1 MVTEALGK
9 THVLNDRLWE
19 KLTVYFSEEDFDLVS
34 KACSFAEDHF
44 AHLNHPIGKPYL
56 EYIYEVTEL
65 LCEFRVNPVAIAAA
79 IACPPPSLLK
89 KVIDPLRKQFKN
101 EITSIELVESILQLG
116 RLEWSIWPIVQDPND
131 HEQGRERQDILHKMY
146 ALAIDEVSSED
157 AELPSPAILHFQK
170 KEKQIE
176 NIIRMFLATTTDMNA
191 LIIKL
196 IDRLYLIK
204 LLKDLPS
211 EKQEALNHIQLAKIT
226 LAIYAQLA
234 DRIGIWQLKSNLE
247 DMSFRLIDPLRY
259 KEIARQLA
267 AKKEQREAHINNII
281 PLLREKLEEY
291 GIEAAITGRAK
302 HIYSIYNKMV
312 AKNLS
317 FEEVKDL
324 LGFRIIVN
332 SKQDCY
338 DVLEIILD
346 NWPAETDVYNGES
359 YRDWIA
365 TPKENQYQSL
375 HTTVKIGDKIVEIQ
389 IRTKE
394 MHEIAEYGVASAH
407 WRYKESKTYRK
418 GKTPRVLKTKEQIWD
433 QELAQLR
440 KSVIEEKKQ
449 ASANRSKSKI
459 LKDRIYVI
467 TPKGHIIDLPTGAT
481 PLDFAYRIH
490 TDLGHR
496 YLGAKVGGRFVS
508 IDYELRNGNITEII
522 TSRARKGPNPEWLS
536 KSRLDNELKSA
547 DLAEFLIASI
557 ENGRIPQ
564 WLYRKEEASR
574 NRDKETKET
583 KNEEDIEG
591 KDESNSK
598 KQKSVDIND
607 EINNY
612 MYYVFARTRQ
622 ARNKIHQWLNKHQ
635 EE

>member
-1 MVTEALGK
+1 MITEALKK
-9 THVLNDRLWE
+9 TDLLKE
-19 KLTVYFSEEDFDLVS
+19 KLLKNLPEHFSEEEVNLIRR
-34 KACSFAEDHF
+34 ACSFAENHY
-44 AHLNHPIGKPYL
+44 AHLDHPIGRPYL
-56 EYIYEVTEL
+56 EYICDATEL
-65 LCEFRVNPVAIAAA
+65 LCEFGASPIAIAAA
-79 IACPPPSLLK
+79 IVCPPPISPQKVFDDLK
-89 KVIDPLRKQFKN
+89 KQFKN
-101 EITSIELVESILQLG
+101 EVKLVELVQSMLQLSL
-116 RLEWSIWPIVQDPND
+116 LEWGIWPLAHDQND
-131 HEQGRERQDILHKMY
+131 YDQCRDRQDVLRKMY
-146 ALAIDEVSSED
+146 ALAIDEVSSKD
-157 AELPSPAILHFQK
+157 AELLSLAMLHFQK

-176 NIIRMFLATTTDMNA
+176 NIIRMFLAIATNMNA

-204 LLKDLPS
+204 RLKDLSS
-211 EKQEALNHIQLAKIT
+211 EKQEAINHLQLAKIT

-247 DMSFRLIDPLRY
+247 DMSFRLIDPEQY
-259 KEIARQLA
+259 KKIAKQLA
-267 AKKEQREAHINNII
+267 VKKEEREKEINNII
-281 PLLREKLEEY
+281 PQIQAELKEF
-291 GIEAAITGRAK
+291 GIEAVITGRAK

-324 LGFRIIVN
+324 LGIRIIVD

-346 NWPAETDVYNGES
+346 TWPAETDVYNGET

-365 TPKENQYQSL
+365 RPKENQYQSL
-375 HTTVKIGDKIVEIQ
+375 HTTVKIEGKIVEIQ

-440 KSVIEEKKQ
+440 KSVVEEKKQ
-449 ASANRSKSKI
+449 DSTEQSKNRI

-490 TDLGHR
+490 TDLGHK

-508 IDYELRNGNITEII
+508 IDYELKNGDIIEVI
-522 TSRARKGPNPEWLS
+522 TSRTRKGPNPEWLS
-536 KSRLDNELKSA
+536 KSRLDDELKSTG
-547 DLAEFLIASI
+547 LAEFLITSI

-564 WLYRKEEASR
+564 WLYKKEDANR
-574 NRDKETKET
+574 NRDKETKEP
-583 KNEEDIEG
+583 KNEEGLES
-591 KDESNSK
+591 KDEPNS
-598 KQKSVDIND
+598 QKPIDIND

-622 ARNKIHQWLNKHQ
+622 ARTKIHHWLNKHP